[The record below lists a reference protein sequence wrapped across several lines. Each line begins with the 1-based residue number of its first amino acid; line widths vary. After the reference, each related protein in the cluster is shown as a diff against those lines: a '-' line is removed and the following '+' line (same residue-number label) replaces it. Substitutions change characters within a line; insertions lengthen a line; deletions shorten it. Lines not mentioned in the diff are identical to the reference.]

1 MGSSQSSSSYNS
13 RYGNTTAGSQIVS
26 SLLILLMVAS
36 IIFFFQFLYYIINSK
51 SLNFIT
57 LLDSTALSDSNM
69 VTISQNPNQPG
80 SIPIG
85 ISVNERTGI
94 EFAYSFYLF
103 VNPSTF
109 SNGNND
115 LLHIFHKGYTKQW
128 PLFGPGVFMLGS
140 TNTMRVIMN
149 TQTNPFTYVDV
160 TNIPVNKW
168 VHVVLNCYKSGLD
181 IYINGNL
188 ATRLP
193 LNGTLPYQ
201 NFQNI
206 VIFSPSRRNLFTSA
220 PSSLKENVSFGG
232 SISGQLSSL
241 KYARYA
247 LSVNE
252 INSLMA
258 QGPSKKIV
266 TNTMQTPPYNGDT
279 WWVDQYS
286 R

>member
-1 MGSSQSSSSYNS
+1 MLMLLVV
-13 RYGNTTAGSQIVS
+13 AG
-26 SLLILLMVAS
+26 A
-36 IIFFFQFLYYIINSK
+36 IFFFQFLYYIINSK
-51 SLNFIT
+51 SLNFVT
-57 LLDSTALSDSNM
+57 LLDSTVSSDTNM
-69 VTISQNPNQPG
+69 ITISQDPNQPG
-80 SIPIG
+80 SVPIG
-85 ISVNERTGI
+85 ISVNEKTGI

-109 SNGNND
+109 STGNNT
-115 LLHIFHKGYTKQW
+115 LLHVFHKGYIKQW

-140 TNTMRVIMN
+140 TNTMRVVMN
-149 TQTNPFTYVDV
+149 TQTNPFAYVDV

-193 LNGTLPYQ
+193 LTGTLPYQ

-206 VIFSPSRRNLFTSA
+206 IIFSPSRRNLFTSA

-232 SISGQLSSL
+232 AISGQLSAL

-247 LSVNE
+247 LSINE

-258 QGPSKKIV
+258 QGPSKKV
-266 TNTMQTPPYNGDT
+266 MTNKVQTPPYNGDT
-279 WWVDQYS
+279 WWVDQHTNPQY
-286 R
+286 